1 MIFDTYYDLK
11 NEDETLCLAKKM
23 ANFLHPGMHLY
34 LKGELGA
41 GKTSYVRGL
50 LRGLGYEDKVKSPTY
65 TLLESYT
72 FKKFTVYHFDLYR
85 FKDPSEWEDAGFREL
100 VNNHSV
106 CFIEWPEKAGGIL
119 PQPDIAITLTHAPF
133 GRKIHLMAYTIKGME
148 CLKNII

>member
-1 MIFDTYYDLK
+1 MIFDAYYDLK

-85 FKDPSEWEDAGFREL
+85 LDRKSTRLNSSHSQQSRMPSSA
-100 VNNHSV
+100 
-106 CFIEWPEKAGGIL
+106 
-119 PQPDIAITLTHAPF
+119 
-133 GRKIHLMAYTIKGME
+133 
-148 CLKNII
+148 